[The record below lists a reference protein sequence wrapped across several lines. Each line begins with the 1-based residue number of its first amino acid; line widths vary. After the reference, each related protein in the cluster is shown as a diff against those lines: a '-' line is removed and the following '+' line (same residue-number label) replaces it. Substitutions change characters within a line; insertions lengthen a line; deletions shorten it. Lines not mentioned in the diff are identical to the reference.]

1 MNWLDVVILVI
12 LAIAVFSGLRVG
24 LIKVLFGVVGIIVG
38 IVLAGRFSESLGDKM
53 TFISNPGWA
62 HIAAF
67 AIILV
72 AVMII
77 AAIAGGVL
85 SKMISLVLLGWV
97 NRLAGAVLGLFV
109 GAFFMGAIL
118 SIWINYLGP
127 SATVA
132 SSALANFLLDKF
144 PIALGLLP
152 SQFDPVRNFF
162 K

>member
-1 MNWLDVVILVI
+1 MNWLDIVVLVI
-12 LAIAVFSGLRVG
+12 LAISAFSGLRVG
-24 LIKVLFGVVGIIVG
+24 LIKVVFTIVGIIVG
-38 IVLAGRFSESLGDKM
+38 IVLAGHFSDSLGAKM

-62 HIAAF
+62 KIAAF

-72 AVMII
+72 VVLII
-77 AAIAGGVL
+77 FGVL
-85 SKMISLVLLGWV
+85 AAFLSKLISLVLLGWV
-97 NRLAGAVLGLFV
+97 NRLAGAILGLLV

-127 SATVA
+127 SNTVA
-132 SSALANFLLDKF
+132 NSALANFLLDKF

-152 SQFDPVRNFF
+152 SNFDPVRDFF

>member
-1 MNWLDVVILVI
+1 MNWLDVVILVVF
-12 LAIAVFSGLRVG
+12 AISAFSGLRIG

-72 AVMII
+72 VVMII
-77 AAIAGGVL
+77 FAVLAAVL
-85 SKMISLVLLGWV
+85 SKLISLVLLGWV
-97 NRLAGAVLGLFV
+97 NRLAGAVLGLVV
-109 GAFFMGAIL
+109 GAFFMAAIL
-118 SIWINYLGP
+118 SIWVKFLGP
-127 SATVA
+127 SGTV
-132 SSALANFLLDKF
+132 SNSALASFLLDKF
-144 PIALGLLP
+144 PFVLGLLP
-152 SQFDPVRNFF
+152 SQFDSVRDFF